1 MARKRTSPRKRRKA
15 AAKRTTTAAPES
27 AQAPAA
33 PADSRLT
40 DKALRAQ
47 VRKSKP
53 VFNLFATFGSAKE
66 AAEQKMERIRA
77 SMR

>member
-15 AAKRTTTAAPES
+15 AAKRITTAAPEQ

-40 DKALRAQ
+40 DRALRAH

-53 VFNLFATFGSAKE
+53 LFNLFATFGSAKK
-66 AAEQKMERIRA
+66 AAEQKMEQIRA